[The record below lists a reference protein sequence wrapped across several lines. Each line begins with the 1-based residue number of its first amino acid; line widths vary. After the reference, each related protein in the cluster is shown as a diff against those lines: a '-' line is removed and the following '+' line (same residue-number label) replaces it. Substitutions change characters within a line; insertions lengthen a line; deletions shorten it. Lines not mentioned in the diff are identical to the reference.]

1 VIEEEY
7 PEFLYNKDIAIK
19 ISGCMNSCGQHGMAS
34 IGFHGSSMKAKGQ
47 VLPALQV
54 LIGGGVVGSGEGSIA
69 DKVIK
74 VPSKRGPDVL
84 RYLLN
89 DYKANQQDDETY
101 LQYTRRRGEKYF
113 YELLKPLASLESLLA
128 EDYVDWGQNE
138 KYSTAIGVGE
148 CAGVMIDL
156 VATLILEAE
165 EKLEWSKENL
175 EKQTYADG
183 IYNSYSAFIHSAKAL
198 LLQQGVQCNTQA
210 GILKDFDIH
219 FTQTGLYTGSSSL
232 KETVL
237 QMNQV
242 EPSQEFAIS
251 YLQSAENFV
260 AFAKQF
266 REQSVL
272 AEKQAV

>member
-1 VIEEEY
+1 
-7 PEFLYNKDIAIK
+7 
-19 ISGCMNSCGQHGMAS
+19 
-34 IGFHGSSMKAKGQ
+34 MKAKGQ

-54 LIGGGVVGSGEGSIA
+54 LIGGGIVGGGEGSIA
-69 DKVIK
+69 DKVLK

-89 DYKANQQDDETY
+89 DYKTNQQDSENY

-128 EDYVDWGQNE
+128 EDYIDWGQNE

-175 EKQTYADG
+175 DKQAYADG

-210 GILKDFDIH
+210 GILKDFDVH
-219 FTQTGLYTGSSSL
+219 FTQSGLYTESSSL

-242 EPSQEFAIS
+242 EPSEEFAIS
-251 YLQSAENFV
+251 YLQRAENFV

-266 REQSVL
+266 REQIVL